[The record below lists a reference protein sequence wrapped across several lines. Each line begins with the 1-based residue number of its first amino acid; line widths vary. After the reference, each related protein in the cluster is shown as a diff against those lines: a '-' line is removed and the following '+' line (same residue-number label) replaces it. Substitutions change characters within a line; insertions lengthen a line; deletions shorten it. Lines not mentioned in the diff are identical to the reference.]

1 MNESVKIF
9 PKISIIFRVKS
20 TLLPEVYRI
29 VEHQHLALACLPDLT
44 SGHSPLGH
52 QALAIPAIFQFF
64 RHAVSYCR
72 SCTYVV
78 PSSQKPLSPDSLQT

>member
-1 MNESVKIF
+1 MSQLKFFQRF
-9 PKISIIFRVKS
+9 PVIFRVKS

-29 VEHQHLALACLPDLT
+29 VEHQHLAFACVPNLT

-72 SCTYVV
+72 SCTHVV